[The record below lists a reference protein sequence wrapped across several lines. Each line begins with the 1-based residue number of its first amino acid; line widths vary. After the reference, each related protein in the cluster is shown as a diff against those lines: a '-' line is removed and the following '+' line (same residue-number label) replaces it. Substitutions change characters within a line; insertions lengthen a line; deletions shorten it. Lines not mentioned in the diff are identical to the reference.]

1 MNYETYINLILSG
14 NPHDANRYKAAFIPN
29 RLYKYY
35 SLGDDPALNELKL
48 ETLSRGEV
56 YLSKME
62 EFNDPFEGKAL
73 YFNKSLL
80 EEKGWSR
87 SLIETV
93 SDTLRNN
100 YRIACFCN
108 AEEKEQNMPMWA
120 YYANNHQG
128 FCVEHTFNL
137 DYMTFLYPVSY
148 EPKRILADKV
158 FQQSIVNTFLYLI
171 IQVPIML
178 ILGLMFASMLNNKDL
193 RFKGLFRTCIF
204 LPCATSLVSYAMIF
218 RSLFANDGFI
228 NTVLRGLGMHPI
240 MWFSN
245 AWTARAVIIIAL
257 VWRWTGYNM
266 VFYLSGMQ
274 NIEYSIYEAAKIDGA
289 SPLQT
294 FFKITVPL
302 LKPMI
307 LLTTITST
315 NGTLQLFDESLNL
328 TNGGPGKST
337 MTMSH
342 YIYNMS
348 FVQSP
353 NFGYAAA
360 MSILIL
366 IMVAILALLQ
376 MKVGDER

>member
-148 EPKRILADKV
+148 EPKRILADKLMT
-158 FQQSIVNTFLYLI
+158 TFINDMFDATQNHAPLSQEAKERMLLLYLTNI
-171 IQVPIML
+171 IKHKSWEHEREI
-178 ILGLMFASMLNNKDL
+178 
-193 RFKGLFRTCIF
+193 
-204 LPCATSLVSYAMIF
+204 
-218 RSLFANDGFI
+218 
-228 NTVLRGLGMHPI
+228 
-240 MWFSN
+240 
-245 AWTARAVIIIAL
+245 RAVIPSPDGSRPYISAPPTNIYIGLNCSAEHCSRL
-257 VWRWTGYNM
+257 INVAKKFAPACNIYKM
-266 VFYLSGMQ
+266 VFDDNTSD
-274 NIEYSIYEAAKIDGA
+274 SIQ
-289 SPLQT
+289 LQE
-294 FFKITVPL
+294 ISL
-302 LKPMI
+302 L
-307 LLTTITST
+307 
-315 NGTLQLFDESLNL
+315 
-328 TNGGPGKST
+328 
-337 MTMSH
+337 
-342 YIYNMS
+342 
-348 FVQSP
+348 
-353 NFGYAAA
+353 
-360 MSILIL
+360 
-366 IMVAILALLQ
+366 
-376 MKVGDER
+376 